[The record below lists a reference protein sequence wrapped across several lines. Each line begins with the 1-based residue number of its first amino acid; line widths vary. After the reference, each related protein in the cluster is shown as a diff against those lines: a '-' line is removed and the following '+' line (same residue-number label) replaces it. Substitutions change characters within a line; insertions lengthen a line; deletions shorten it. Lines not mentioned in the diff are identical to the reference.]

1 MRREGEAAESSGGG
15 DGQASLP
22 PRVAR
27 FLRLLAAFTVTQ
39 ARCCT
44 FAFSVVGLLALSKV
58 LPLGDWGL
66 ARYDFLVL
74 GCLLVQVALL
84 WTRFETPREAAL
96 LLLFHALGFGLEAHR
111 VALGAWAYP
120 EEAVSK
126 VLGVPLYA
134 GFMYA
139 SVGSYVAQAWRRLRL
154 RLSVEPPLA
163 VQVGLVGAT
172 YAQFLLGAGLEV
184 RLGLTG
190 ALLLA
195 YRRTRVG
202 FTVGGERFQMGLPL
216 SLALIAAF
224 VYLAENVATGL
235 GAWVYPHQAGG
246 WRPVHPGK
254 WLAWA
259 LMLTPTVFIV
269 AGMRAGK
276 ERAGNAGATMSPTPA
291 RRSGPSET
299 P

>member
-1 MRREGEAAESSGGG
+1 M
-15 DGQASLP
+15 
-22 PRVAR
+22 AR
-27 FLRLLAAFTVTQ
+27 FLRLLAHFTGVQ

-44 FAFSVVGLLALSKV
+44 FAFSVVGLLALSRG
-58 LPLGDWGL
+58 LPLEEWGL
-66 ARYDFLVL
+66 ARYDFLLL
-74 GCLLVQVALL
+74 GCLLVQAALV
-84 WTRFETPREAAL
+84 WTRFETPGEAGA

-139 SVGSYVAQAWRRLRL
+139 SVGSYVAQAWRRCKL
-154 RLSVEPPLA
+154 RLSGEPPLPWQLA
-163 VQVGLVGAT
+163 LVGAT
-172 YAQFLLGAGLEV
+172 YAHFLLGAGLEV
-184 RLGLTG
+184 RLGLTA

-202 FTVGGERFQMGLPL
+202 FTVGGERFRMGLPL
-216 SLALIAAF
+216 SLGLIAAF

-259 LMLTPTVFIV
+259 LMLTPAVLIV
-269 AGMRAGK
+269 ARMRAGD
-276 ERAGNAGATMSPTPA
+276 ERAGGGGATMSPTPA
-291 RRSGPSET
+291 RRSGRSET